1 MDARSLGA
9 RRRDQA
15 AKLIAGDV
23 LEFIQS
29 SFKSIWSLELLLFL
43 QRSADRAWTTSELVR
58 ELRGSEHVVRQSL
71 AALLAAGLVSAE
83 ANETFRYAPAS
94 PDLHRLAL
102 ETERTYRERPGAVR
116 QAILS
121 APNEKL
127 RTFADAFRLKK
138 D

>member
-1 MDARSLGA
+1 MAGRSACGA
-9 RRRDQA
+9 GNQA
-15 AKLIAGDV
+15 DTLIAGDI

-43 QRSADRAWTTSELVR
+43 QRSADRAWSIPELVR

-71 AALLAAGLVSAE
+71 TSLLAAGLVSAE
-83 ANETFRYAPAS
+83 ANEVFRYLPAS
-94 PDLHRLAL
+94 SDLDRLVS
-102 ETERTYRERPGAVR
+102 ETARAYRERPGTVR